1 VTLQPVTRWTRAP
14 RDGTGRPIV
23 CPHCGTVAR
32 VYHFAWCA
40 ITCSGCNRMIDKGDW
55 SMPQR

>member
-1 VTLQPVTRWTRAP
+1 MTPQTVTPHTRAP

-32 VYHFAWCA
+32 VYHFAWTA
-40 ITCSGCNRMIDKGDW
+40 ITCSGCTQMIDRGDW
-55 SMPQR
+55 LLPPQ